1 MTDSTTPEGRREEI
15 AARLEKATPGPW
27 RVCNLFNNPSKDADF
42 IAHSISDIQWLLER
56 VQLAE
61 DDLDAFMTERDNDY
75 INAISRAERAERVAN
90 EFMTERDNDYINAI
104 SRAERAERVANEIL
118 DALENGLAPFP
129 SKYGDDSIAN
139 WQKELRGND

>member
-90 EFMTERDNDYINAI
+90 E
-104 SRAERAERVANEIL
+104 IL